1 MINVC
6 YSGNKKIFEGLLLA
20 VLSLARVTQEELKV
34 HILTMDLHD
43 ENPNFLPFSDEQIA
57 LLDKIVKEKNPNS
70 QVVKIDV
77 TKEYVQELRDG
88 KNHHNGYT
96 PYATLR
102 LLLDLVPN
110 MPDKMIYMDID
121 TMCVSDIKQLDDVDI
136 EGYDFG
142 ATKDYMGRFWI
153 NRHYCNSGVMTM
165 NLKQIKENG
174 LFVKCRRKVNKT
186 KMLMPD
192 QTALNKYGKKK
203 YLPFK
208 FNEQRKIKE
217 NTVVK
222 HFCKGIVFFLPFG
235 MHIYNIKQWQREKV
249 HKSLKIFRFDGLYE
263 RVDQLKIDY
272 PECF

>member
-1 MINVC
+1 MINIC

-20 VLSLARVTQEELKV
+20 VLSLAKTTKEELKV
-34 HILTMDLHD
+34 HILTMDLHE
-43 ENPNFLPFSDEQIA
+43 ENPNFLPFSDEQIE
-57 LLDKIVKEKNPNS
+57 LLDKILKEKNKDS
-70 QVVKIDV
+70 QAIKIDV
-77 TKEYVQELRDG
+77 TKQYIEQLRDG

-110 MPDKMIYMDID
+110 IPDKMIYMDID

-136 EGYDFG
+136 NGYDFG

-153 NRHYCNSGVMTM
+153 HRHYCNSGVMTM

-174 LFVKCRRKVNKT
+174 LFVKCRKKVNKT

-208 FNEQRKIKE
+208 FNEQRKIKKD
-217 NTVVK
+217 TVVK

-235 MHIYNIKQWQREKV
+235 FHIYNIKQWQRDKV
-249 HKSLKIFRFDGLYE
+249 HKSLKIFCFDDLYE
-263 RVDQLKIDY
+263 RVDNLKKEY
-272 PECF
+272 PNCF

>member
-1 MINVC
+1 MINIC
-6 YSGNKKIFEGLLLA
+6 YSGNKRIFEGLLLA
-20 VLSLARVTQEELKV
+20 VLSLAKTTKEELKV
-34 HILTMDLHD
+34 HILTMDLHE
-43 ENPNFLPFSDEQIA
+43 ENPNFLPFSDEQIE
-57 LLDKIVKEKNPNS
+57 LLDKILKEKNKNS
-70 QVVKIDV
+70 QAIKIDV
-77 TKEYVQELRDG
+77 TKQYIEQLRDG

-121 TMCVSDIKQLDDVDI
+121 TMCVSDIKQLNDI
-136 EGYDFG
+136 NIDGYDFG

-153 NRHYCNSGVMTM
+153 HTHYCNSGVMTM
-165 NLKQIKENG
+165 NLKQIKENK
-174 LFVKCRRKVNKT
+174 LFEKCRKKVNKT

-208 FNEQRKIKE
+208 FNEQRKIKSD
-217 NTVVK
+217 TVVK

-235 MHIYNIKQWQREKV
+235 FHIYNIKQWQRDKV
-249 HKSLKIFRFDGLYE
+249 HKNLKIFCFDDLYE
-263 RVDQLKIDY
+263 KVDSLKKEY
-272 PECF
+272 PNCF

>member
-136 EGYDFG
+136 DGYDFG

-174 LFVKCRRKVNKT
+174 LFVKCRKKVNKT

-192 QTALNKYGKKK
+192 QTALNKYGKRK

-217 NTVVK
+217 DTVVK

-249 HKSLKIFRFDGLYE
+249 HKSLKIFRFDDLYE